1 MSIEAYVRSLLDR
14 VAAAPAVATSDIA
27 LDKRGPQA
35 GLIRGDVYFA
45 DDALRH
51 FRELVDNA
59 LTLPML
65 TIDQS

>member
-1 MSIEAYVRSLLDR
+1 LSIEAYARSLLDL

-45 DDALRH
+45 GDARSG
-51 FRELVDNA
+51 RRA
-59 LTLPML
+59 
-65 TIDQS
+65 

>member
-1 MSIEAYVRSLLDR
+1 LSIEAYVRSLLDR

-45 DDALRH
+45 DDALLH
-51 FRELVDNA
+51 FRERNYPWLSH
-59 LTLPML
+59 LK
-65 TIDQS
+65 

>member
-1 MSIEAYVRSLLDR
+1 LSIEAYLQSLLDR

-45 DDALRH
+45 DDALLH
-51 FRELVDNA
+51 FRELGFLITN
-59 LTLPML
+59 TSTSKP
-65 TIDQS
+65 TC